1 MKDDKI
7 EMMMKDK
14 QISEIKDE
22 LDYEETND
30 TNIKNE
36 ALIEEVKNEDINIY
50 KKKEISLSP
59 DFKKTHTERADID
72 KILKYRIG
80 QFRNFKLNKRRFEES
95 EEIYDDDSTYNE
107 KKNKV
112 EITLQN
118 SDKEDKNL
126 LLYEPNIK
134 SLNAPCKL
142 KSGRKRLIPEER

>member
-1 MKDDKI
+1 M
-7 EMMMKDK
+7 
-14 QISEIKDE
+14 
-22 LDYEETND
+22 
-30 TNIKNE
+30 KNE
-36 ALIEEVKNEDINIY
+36 NINIY

-59 DFKKTHTERADID
+59 DFKKTHTERRADID

-95 EEIYDDDSTYNE
+95 EEIYDDDFTYNE

-126 LLYEPNIK
+126 LLNEPNIK
-134 SLNAPCKL
+134 SLNAPYKL
-142 KSGRKRLIPEER
+142 KSGRKRLIPEEREIAKSGHSVTPSQR

>member
-1 MKDDKI
+1 
-7 EMMMKDK
+7 MMMKDK